1 MSESEFNSLLPSR
14 KFDRRDFVKTAVGS
28 GFAAAVLPVG
38 AQTIRTDADGLTA
51 GPVTVMSGDFAMPA
65 YRSMP
70 AAPSASGKFPVVVVI
85 SEVFGVHEHIAD
97 LTRRFA
103 KLGYLSIA
111 PELFIRQGDAKAY
124 PDIGKLLAEVVNKV
138 PDPQVIGD
146 LDATVAW
153 AAANGGDVDRLGVT
167 GFCWGG
173 RQTWLYTEHS
183 RVPKAAVAWYGPLTG
198 APSAL
203 KPANPVDAV
212 AKISAPVLGL
222 YGGEDTG
229 IPQTAVEQMRTALA
243 GGSPAAKRSQIVVYP
258 GAPHAFN
265 ADYRPSYNKAAAD
278 DGWKRCLDWFRANG
292 VA

>member
-14 KFDRRDFVKTAVGS
+14 NFDRRDFVKTAVGS

-38 AQTIRTDADGLTA
+38 AQTIKTDTDGLTA
-51 GPVTVMSGDFAMPA
+51 GPVTVMSGDFRMPA

-70 AAPSASGKFPVVVVI
+70 AAPSVSGKFPVVIVI

-97 LTRRFA
+97 ITRRFA
-103 KLGYLSIA
+103 KLGYLAIA
-111 PELFIRQGDAKAY
+111 PELFVRQGDAKAY
-124 PDIGKLLAEVVNKV
+124 ADIGKLLAEVVNKV
-138 PDPQVIGD
+138 PDAQVLDD

-153 AAANGGDVDRLGVT
+153 AAANGGDTGRLGVT

-173 RQTWLYTEHS
+173 RQTWLFTEHS
-183 RVPKAAVAWYGPLTG
+183 PVPKAAVAWYGPLTG
-198 APSAL
+198 SPSPL
-203 KPANPVDAV
+203 KPFNPVDAA

-222 YGGEDTG
+222 YGGEDQG

-243 GGSPAAKRSQIVVYP
+243 GGSAAAKRSQIVVYP

-278 DGWKRCLDWFRANG
+278 DGWKRCLDWFKANG